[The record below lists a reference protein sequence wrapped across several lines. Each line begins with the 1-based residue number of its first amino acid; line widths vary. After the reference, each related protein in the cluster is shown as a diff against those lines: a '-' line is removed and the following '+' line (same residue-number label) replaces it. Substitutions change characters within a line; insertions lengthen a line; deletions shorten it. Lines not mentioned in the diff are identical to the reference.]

1 MPITYSMNHD
11 EGYLEIIYKGQ
22 ISDAEFL
29 DTYKSL
35 LNSYDRIP
43 ATNNLTDISEADLT
57 NLSSS
62 AIQTLAEYSNRSYK
76 EAGTTSFKTAIYAPV
91 PIQFGLSRMFEA
103 LAHETLH
110 EVEVFQDREKAIQW
124 LRIGK

>member
-57 NLSSS
+57 NLSSD
-62 AIQTLAEYSNRSYK
+62 AIRELSDYILRLYK
-76 EAGTTSFKTAIYAPV
+76 KTGITSLKTAIYAPDSL
-91 PIQFGLSRMFEA
+91 QFGLSR
-103 LAHETLH
+103 
-110 EVEVFQDREKAIQW
+110 V
-124 LRIGK
+124 